1 MGTLP
6 RLSMVNVWYPQE
18 RRAMPN
24 RRQAL
29 GAETELSHAE
39 IAAIAH
45 GHCITARVVAD
56 DKAKPLAVN

>member
-1 MGTLP
+1 
-6 RLSMVNVWYPQE
+6 
-18 RRAMPN
+18 MPN

-56 DKAKPLAVN
+56 DKAKRYADYWNRRYTSGDLLQA